1 MEYGIVNGMI
11 LRIDKAGRVV
21 VPKLVRERL
30 GLTPDT
36 ELEVLEQPDGVLLRP
51 VEQRPSMVNV
61 NGFWVHQGV
70 APEGFDWDRAI
81 ADAREERIQTLT
93 KL

>member
-1 MEYGIVNGMI
+1 MI

-51 VEQRPSMVNV
+51 VEQGPSMVNV
-61 NGFWVHQGV
+61 DGFWVHQGV
-70 APEGFDWDRAI
+70 APEGFDWDLAI